1 MIKPRIV
8 AIDDEAEFVDMLSDY
23 FAIRGYDISV
33 SIRGASGIEM
43 IKEKRPDVILCDLKM
58 PGVDGDEVLKLA
70 KTMQPA
76 PKLIFV
82 TAYYDGGK
90 TRARLLKMG
99 AYAYF
104 DKPITSLKVLEEVIN
119 KAVNG

>member
-1 MIKPRIV
+1 MIRPKIV

-23 FAIRGYDISV
+23 FTVRGYDINIST
-33 SIRGASGIEM
+33 RGASGIEM

-58 PGVDGDEVLKLA
+58 PGLDGDEVLKLT
-70 KTMQPA
+70 KTMQPP

-104 DKPITSLKVLEEVIN
+104 DKPIASLKALEDLIN
-119 KAVNG
+119 KTVDA